1 MPEHSRQWL
10 NEIGMTDDLLA
21 SRVARAHGPVTP
33 KSLPQDVRSDFES
46 RSGYSADSVRVVES
60 ELPDAVAAGAVTQGN
75 TIHFPRGGYSPS
87 SGEGRRMLMHE
98 LGHTVQQAEG
108 HVRANR
114 GGIINDSPAL
124 EQGADNA
131 FSSSSFGGQG
141 ASVASASLS
150 AMPSGGAGAP
160 LQLDPPTGAR
170 RNVFSRIFRRNR
182 SSQQPSTPPAPNPP
196 APAPAPA
203 PARTPTKEE
212 AYEAQRMQ
220 AAGLTEEQLQQGMG
234 IWERHNRRSELRHRD
249 RKAEKK
255 EFYRKIREVEARNPM
270 PVEEDAHALQEI
282 LDINPDEPN
291 IQPEEKKNRIKLQ
304 MEKIRFLQE
313 KREQWQR
320 EHLQKVYAEVQASGI
335 SEDAGRSLR
344 NRIQKAIRHNQK
356 KELKR
361 VLKNSGYVQMMQ
373 EYDGKVYNPNARAFN
388 ARSAPGGGA
397 GGASTQGGVALP
409 GMAAPRA
416 GGNAT
421 NVRDMS
427 VDQLAAIATPG
438 AEDPGWKTALETG
451 EDGFGYVDELS
462 GAFYDSVEDAGE
474 LRAAYTLTEAQRQ
487 IRTEKMD
494 AGNGDPFA
502 SKFEKGVSGS
512 AGTGLNHALQLVGIA
527 TDAHSAYKNSKEASE
542 ARKMGDTTEAVRKG
556 AEAAGNVASIGGR
569 FNGFFSSSPDP
580 VSCAFGLLNNA
591 TGMVSSGAGVHGGRS
606 IRKAMTEQ
614 IQQGYS
620 QGYSDS
626 DKEKVKGYQARQLA
640 RRQGHRQEVSS
651 GFDMAK
657 NLVGMGGNV
666 AGLFVGPGTII
677 KVAATGLS
685 LIGTL
690 AQKITEGAM
699 KKHGE
704 HAMADEVLGTK
715 EQLEAFS
722 RSGAWGLSQRDMRK
736 ALAKASGVNNVEELT
751 NRVAAMRA
759 AELHSRIRRQNIA
772 NPNAGQRGSAAR
784 ARNRAV
790 TAVNIVSAEDKAL
803 LNGLGFTDESKF
815 HNITVDALYAKM
827 GGQGSWQ
834 QALMGT
840 RLIHKVQ
847 EAKLLK
853 QRGDRI
859 AQIGQARQQRANQGG
874 NPGGNQGGNQG
885 GTQP

>member
-21 SRVARAHGPVTP
+21 SRVARANGPVTP
-33 KSLPQDVRSDFES
+33 KSLPRDVRSDFEA

-87 SGEGRRMLMHE
+87 SGEGRRLLMHE

-108 HVRANR
+108 RVRANR

-131 FSSSSFGGQG
+131 FASSSFGGQG
-141 ASVASASLS
+141 TSVASASLS

-160 LQLDPPTGAR
+160 LQLDPPTGVR

-182 SSQQPSTPPAPNPP
+182 SSQQPSNPPVPNRPAPN
-196 APAPAPA
+196 PAPA

-212 AYEAQRMQ
+212 LYEAQRMR
-220 AAGLTEEQLQQGMG
+220 AAGLTEETLKEGMG
-234 IWERHNRRSELRHRD
+234 VIERARWDSMKKKREE
-249 RKAEKK
+249 KAEKK
-255 EFYRKIREVEARNPM
+255 EFYRKVRDIEARNPM
-270 PVEEDAHALQEI
+270 PVAEDAQALQEI

-291 IQPEEKKNRIKLQ
+291 IEPEERKNRIAAQ
-304 MEKIRFLQE
+304 QEKFRLLQE
-313 KREQWQR
+313 KREQWQK
-320 EHLQKVYAEVQASGI
+320 EHLQKVYAAVQASGI
-335 SEDAGRSLR
+335 TLDKGISLR
-344 NRIQKAIRHNQK
+344 RRIAKAVRHNQK
-356 KELKR
+356 KAFKHQL
-361 VLKNSGYVQMMQ
+361 LASGFVQMMQ
-373 EYDGKVYNPNARAFN
+373 QYDGKVYNPTSRAFTT
-388 ARSAPGGGA
+388 RSAPGGAGGA
-397 GGASTQGGVALP
+397 GGTAARGRVALP
-409 GMAAPRA
+409 GMATSRA
-416 GGNAT
+416 GGSAA
-421 NVRDMS
+421 NVRQMS
-427 VDQLAAIATPG
+427 VDQLAAIATPEPESEKLDT
-438 AEDPGWKTALETG
+438 AEEV
-451 EDGFGYVDELS
+451 FGYLDEMG
-462 GAFYDSVEDAGE
+462 GAFFDSVEDAGE
-474 LRAAYTLTEAQRQ
+474 LRASYTLTQAQRLAREQ
-487 IRTEKMD
+487 ELEKD
-494 AGNGDPFA
+494 KADPFA
-502 SKFEKGVSGS
+502 SGFENGV
-512 AGTGLNHALQLVGIA
+512 AGAYGTAANHSLQLIGIV
-527 TDAHSAYKNSKEASE
+527 TDAHSAYKNGQAASA

-556 AEAAGNVASIGGR
+556 AETAGNAASIGGR
-569 FNGFFSSSPDP
+569 FNGFFSASPDP
-580 VSCAFGLLNNA
+580 VSCAFGLMNNA
-591 TGMVSSGAGVHGGRS
+591 AGLVASGAGVHGGRN

-620 QGYSDS
+620 RGYGDS
-626 DKEKVKGYQARQLA
+626 DQEKVKGYQTRQLA
-640 RRQGHRQEVSS
+640 LRQGRRQEVSS
-651 GFDMAK
+651 GFDVAK

-704 HAMADEVLGTK
+704 HAMADEVLGTR

-722 RSGAWGLSQRDMRK
+722 RSGALGLSQRDMRK
-736 ALAKASGVNNVEELT
+736 VLAKVSGVNNGEELV

-772 NPNAGQRGSAAR
+772 NPNAGARGSNSR
-784 ARNRAV
+784 AQNRTV
-790 TAVNIVSAEDKAL
+790 TAVNVVSDEDKEL
-803 LNGLGFTDESKF
+803 LAGLGFTDPSKY
-815 HNITVDALYAKM
+815 HNITVDALYAKL

-859 AQIGQARQQRANQGG
+859 AQIGQARQARQQRANQGG
-874 NPGGNQGGNQG
+874 GPGGQGGG
-885 GTQP
+885 QP